1 MRFVKDGLDISKIDD
16 PVFAISRMASAD
28 DSPKTVN
35 ATIGSLF
42 DEDGKIVAFKSFYD
56 NFDKIDDRL
65 KAKYADSPEGNK
77 EYKEAVEKHLLEGR
91 IKIPHDIIATAGGSG
106 AVSLC
111 LKDFLKEG
119 ESVLAPDVAWASY
132 KTMAKEY
139 GLDYQTYDVNEIEDM
154 LSKMQEIATRQ
165 DHILVIINSPC
176 HNPTGISYSKE
187 EWRMII
193 DTASSLDKKVIIL
206 DDVAYI
212 DYSYD
217 LTKAHSH
224 FDLFDEIADNVLV
237 AIAFSISKTMTA
249 YGLRLGALIT
259 IHKDEEVIKETHN
272 ALVRSCRNIWSNT
285 NNAAMIAFS
294 KTIADEAFYKEK
306 AEAIKLLHE
315 RAMIF
320 LKEAN
325 EVDLKLYRYDE
336 GFFITVKMDDDKM
349 RDEVFKG
356 LIEEHIYTVKVYH
369 GIRIAIC
376 SIPKAK
382 LQGLASKIKKVIDN
396 RQNYNQ

>member
-1 MRFVKDGLDISKIDD
+1 
-16 PVFAISRMASAD
+16 
-28 DSPKTVN
+28 
-35 ATIGSLF
+35 
-42 DEDGKIVAFKSFYD
+42 
-56 NFDKIDDRL
+56 
-65 KAKYADSPEGNK
+65 
-77 EYKEAVEKHLLEGR
+77 
-91 IKIPHDIIATAGGSG
+91 
-106 AVSLC
+106 
-111 LKDFLKEG
+111 
-119 ESVLAPDVAWASY
+119 
-132 KTMAKEY
+132 
-139 GLDYQTYDVNEIEDM
+139 
-154 LSKMQEIATRQ
+154 
-165 DHILVIINSPC
+165 
-176 HNPTGISYSKE
+176 
-187 EWRMII
+187 MII
-193 DTASSLDKKVIIL
+193 DTASDLDKKVVIL

-217 LTKAHSH
+217 LTRAHSH

-306 AEAIKLLHE
+306 AEAINLLHE

-336 GFFITVKMDDDKM
+336 GFFITVKMDDDKK
-349 RDEVFKG
+349 RDEVYVAFLNTNEEATSLSFSTSSLPQSKEYVTSKNLWTGEQSAVKKG
-356 LIEEHIYTVKVYH
+356 RFQVNIPPH
-369 GIRIAIC
+369 GAV
-376 SIPKAK
+376 
-382 LQGLASKIKKVIDN
+382 LLGLK
-396 RQNYNQ
+396 